1 MLEINRSILE
11 FSLAQNTKTRGQ
23 LRFGN
28 NLYYGMVWR
37 CNFYWVVMPKSAGAQ
52 IIQFL
57 RTRLEGLLAVKGDS
71 GEIVGGLVGMDL
83 GRNSLDAVSVFVL
96 GNNDLV
102 IINVDG
108 DFDRMIKFA
117 L

>member
-1 MLEINRSILE
+1 M
-11 FSLAQNTKTRGQ
+11 
-23 LRFGN
+23 
-28 NLYYGMVWR
+28 
-37 CNFYWVVMPKSAGAQ
+37 
-52 IIQFL
+52 
-57 RTRLEGLLAVKGDS
+57 KGDS
-71 GEIVGGLVGMDL
+71 GEIVGELVGMDL

-117 L
+117 LQPASDSRRDCDAS